1 MQDNPAAGAPCRVRK
16 VFIRGLKHTRES
28 VIRSEL
34 ARVER
39 ASTLVE
45 ISNGCL
51 EAARARCSRS
61 ESLKAAMCWSIRRL

>member
-39 ASTLVE
+39 ASTLAE

-51 EAARARCSRS
+51 EAAGALQSPGI
-61 ESLKAAMCWSIRRL
+61 LKAAMCWSIRRP